1 MAERDPRD
9 TALLT
14 QAQRGLLRGEKSY
27 SQRAER
33 QMRSRIRNR
42 LYNGIVDLSLLRQ
55 KLTIEEIDQAF
66 ADPPEKISESS
77 GPPGTGRA
85 GGAMT
90 KIFEIAYLLYR
101 DIEQKGDPPEGWRT
115 EMGVQNAINS
125 VLIDLGVDADVSVDI
140 EVTRRD
146 DGFAALAQST
156 DDLSELSIT
165 QLTGLFKNGHITAE
179 EHTAALRQITN
190 DEE

>member
-1 MAERDPRD
+1 MADRDLRD

-14 QAQRGLLRGEKSY
+14 QAQRALLRGEKNY
-27 SQRAER
+27 SQRTER
-33 QMRSRIRNR
+33 QIRSRIRNR
-42 LYNGIVDLSLLRQ
+42 LYNGILDLSLLRQ

-66 ADPPEKISESS
+66 ADPPDNVPGPS

-90 KIFEIAYLLYR
+90 NIFEIAYLLYR
-101 DIEQKGDPPEGWRT
+101 EVEQKGDPPEGWRT

-140 EVTRRD
+140 EVNRR

-156 DDLSELSIT
+156 DDLSELSIN

-179 EHTAALRQITN
+179 EHTAALRQITS
-190 DEE
+190 DED